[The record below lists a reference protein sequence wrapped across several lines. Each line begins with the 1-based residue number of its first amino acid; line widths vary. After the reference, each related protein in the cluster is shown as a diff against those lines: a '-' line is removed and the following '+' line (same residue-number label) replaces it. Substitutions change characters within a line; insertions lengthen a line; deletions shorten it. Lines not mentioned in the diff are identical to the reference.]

1 MRLPP
6 HMYNREPLTVEDA
19 CRVEAHAE
27 KESTKRRQASLAR
40 AREEHAA
47 WLRSLGFEPPAP
59 LAIVPDAPAPKRAR
73 RGRPR
78 RCAQ

>member
-6 HMYNREPLTVEDA
+6 YMYNREPLTVEDA

-27 KESTKRRQASLAR
+27 KESTKRRQAALAR

-47 WLRSLGFEPPAP
+47 WLRSLGVEPPRLP
-59 LAIVPDAPAPKRAR
+59 VIVPNEPPPKRAQ

-78 RCAQ
+78 RRA